1 MPDGIPVAAG
11 VQLERMFAAP
21 SRELRNDDRLMLA
34 PGAELIGSE
43 RPGPG
48 GWRVAGYELRL
59 RDGLR
64 FAADLDPE
72 AVTIVRSL
80 DGRST
85 LGELGLGVDERRL
98 VRRLTELGFAEVV

>member
-1 MPDGIPVAAG
+1 MVNTPQSV
-11 VQLERMFAAP
+11 
-21 SRELRNDDRLMLA
+21 DRVLDVGFGFGDTKESL
-34 PGAELIGSE
+34 AELVGSE

-64 FAADLDPE
+64 FAADLDPD
-72 AVTIVRSL
+72 AVAIIRAL

-85 LGELGLGVDERRL
+85 LGDLGLGVDERRL